1 MLRFP
6 HSIRFNEFGFVSDF
20 GFRISDFRLRRAAS
34 TCAICGQRFRPS
46 VFGFR
51 ISFGFRPSD
60 FGLRISDFTLPT
72 MKTPLRALLII
83 VTACVALISSATAQ
97 EATDSLTGE
106 KSAELSKKREIAPN
120 YNLNW
125 GPVSFQFDSSL
136 QAEFTDNVFNSSVNR
151 TSDVI
156 FRPLVK
162 LNSYW
167 PVTDLN
173 ALTLSLGVSYEYYVK
188 NTALNANTP
197 LVSPDSEIAF
207 VLYVKDLRFRF
218 HESFSYQESL
228 YYGLSYSQQ
237 AGQWI
242 NLNNTGTFGRI
253 DNVAGFNADWDLGAF
268 VLSLGYDHE
277 NFISELAQYDYLT
290 RASEL
295 FSSSIDVAVGP
306 ELHSG
311 VEAKASWNNYHT
323 GQLTDNWRARVG
335 PFVEASPGEYVKL
348 RAGGGYDGVFIPPNA
363 AGLSTASTPF
373 YAYGRATHTVND
385 WLAYS
390 LSVAHENQVGWNT
403 ANVESTYVGLSA
415 SLKFLDHVELTPAFY
430 YGHGE
435 ESGPTY
441 NGSPFNQN
449 YNYFVISLGLAYHF
463 AERWTADLR
472 YDYLQQD
479 SELAYNSYY
488 RNRVTVGAT
497 YRF

>member
-1 MLRFP
+1 MTSFSR
-6 HSIRFNEFGFVSDF
+6 
-20 GFRISDFRLRRAAS
+20 RLAPFLLASAALPWSVCPARAQNQA
-34 TCAICGQRFRPS
+34 Q
-46 VFGFR
+46 
-51 ISFGFRPSD
+51 
-60 FGLRISDFTLPT
+60 
-72 MKTPLRALLII
+72 TP
-83 VTACVALISSATAQ
+83 

-120 YNLNW
+120 YNLHW

-136 QAEFTDNVFNSSVNR
+136 GVEFTDNVFNTSVNR
-151 TSDVI
+151 TSDEI
-156 FRPLVK
+156 IRPMVK

-188 NTALNANTP
+188 DTDLNINSP
-197 LVSPDSEIAF
+197 LVTPDSEIAF

-218 HESFSYQESL
+218 HEAFSYQESL
-228 YYGLSYSQQ
+228 TYGYYYSQQ
-237 AGQWI
+237 PGQYI
-242 NLNNTGTFGRI
+242 NLNNTATFGRI
-253 DNVAGFNADWDLGAF
+253 VNVAGFKADWDLGAF

-277 NFISELAQYDYLT
+277 NFISETARYDYLT

-311 VEAKASWNNYHT
+311 VETKASWNNYQT
-323 GQLTDNWRARVG
+323 SQLTDNWRARVG

-390 LSVAHENQVGWNT
+390 LNVAHENQYGWET
-403 ANVESTYVGLSA
+403 ANLETTYVGLSA
-415 SLKFLDHVELTPAFY
+415 SLKFLDHVELTPAFS

-441 NGSPFNQN
+441 NGSPYNQN
-449 YNYFVISLGLAYHF
+449 YNYFLVSLGLAYHF
-463 AERWTADLR
+463 AERWTANVR
-472 YDYLQQD
+472 YDYIQQD
-479 SELAYNSYY
+479 SDLANNGYF
-488 RNRVTVGAT
+488 RNRFTVGAS

>member
-1 MLRFP
+1 
-6 HSIRFNEFGFVSDF
+6 
-20 GFRISDFRLRRAAS
+20 
-34 TCAICGQRFRPS
+34 
-46 VFGFR
+46 
-51 ISFGFRPSD
+51 
-60 FGLRISDFTLPT
+60 

-83 VTACVALISSATAQ
+83 VTACVALISSAPAQ
-97 EATDSLTGE
+97 EAPDSLTGE
-106 KSAELSKKREIAPN
+106 KSAELAKKHEIAPN

-136 QAEFTDNVFNSSVNR
+136 QAEFTDNAFNTAVNR
-151 TSDVI
+151 SSDVI

-167 PVTDLN
+167 PITDLN
-173 ALTLSLGVSYEYYVK
+173 ALTLSLGVGYEYYVK
-188 NTALNANTP
+188 NTQLNSSAP
-197 LVSPDSEIAF
+197 LISPDSEIAL

-218 HESFSYQESL
+218 HEAFSYQENL
-228 YYGLSYSQQ
+228 YYSGYSQQ
-237 AGQWI
+237 SGQFI
-242 NLNNTGTFGRI
+242 NLQNIGTFGRI
-253 DNVAGFNADWDLGAF
+253 DNLAGFLADWDLGAF
-268 VLSLGYDHE
+268 TLSLGYDHE
-277 NFISELAQYDYLT
+277 NFISQLAALDYLT

-311 VEAKASWNNYHT
+311 VEAKASWNNYQT
-323 GQLTDNWRARVG
+323 DQLTDNWRARVG

-363 AGLSTASTPF
+363 AGLATASTPY
-373 YAYGRATHTVND
+373 YAYARATHTVND

-390 LSVAHENQVGWNT
+390 LSVAHENQYGWNT

-415 SLKFLDHVELTPAFY
+415 TLKFLDHVELIPAFY
-430 YGHGE
+430 YGLGK

-441 NGSPFNQN
+441 TGSLFNEN
-449 YNYFVISLGLAYHF
+449 YNYFAISLGMAYHF

-472 YDYLQQD
+472 YDYTQKD
-479 SELAYNSYY
+479 SDIAYDAYY
-488 RNRVTVGAT
+488 RNRLTAGVT